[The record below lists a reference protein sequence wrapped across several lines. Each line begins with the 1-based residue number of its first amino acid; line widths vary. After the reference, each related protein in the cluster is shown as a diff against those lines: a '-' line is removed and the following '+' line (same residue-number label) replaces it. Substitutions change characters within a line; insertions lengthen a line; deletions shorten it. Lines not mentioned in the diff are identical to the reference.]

1 MALAEIGARAL
12 SNRLPKVISPKTHA
26 IIDYATA
33 GGFFLMTGLM
43 WKRHKRA
50 AIAAL
55 ACGINEV
62 TNSMLT
68 DYPGG
73 VAGVISLPTHLKIDS
88 GFAGVVAALPNL
100 LGFTD
105 EWPALYFRSQGMA
118 IAATA
123 GMTDDGAVRGR
134 NRRRHRDFAA

>member
-62 TNSMLT
+62 TNSMIT
-68 DYPGG
+68 EYPGG
-73 VAGVISLPTHLKIDS
+73 VADVISFPTHLKIDT
-88 GFAGVVAALPNL
+88 GFAGVVASLPNL

-105 EWPALYFRSQGMA
+105 EWPAYYFRSQGMA

-123 GMTDDGAVRGR
+123 GMTEPGSARGR
-134 NRRRHRDFAA
+134 RYRREFAA

>member
-55 ACGINEV
+55 ACGINQT
-62 TNSMLT
+62 TNAIIT

-73 VAGVISLPTHLKIDS
+73 LAGVISLPTHLKMDA
-88 GFAGVVAALPNL
+88 GFAGVVASLPNL
-100 LGFTD
+100 LGFSAQ
-105 EWPALYFRSQGMA
+105 WPSYYFRSQGMA
-118 IAATA
+118 IAASA
-123 GMTDDGAVRGR
+123 GMTEVGAPRGR
-134 NRRRHRDFAA
+134 RGRREFAA

>member
-12 SNRLPKVISPKTHA
+12 SNRLPKVISPRNHA

-55 ACGINEV
+55 ACGISEV
-62 TNSMLT
+62 TTSMIT
-68 DYPGG
+68 GYPGG
-73 VAGVISLPTHLKIDS
+73 VADAISFPTHLKIDA
-88 GFAGVVAALPNL
+88 GLAGVVAALPSL
-100 LGFTD
+100 LAFPD
-105 EWPALYFRSQGMA
+105 EWPALYFRGQGMA
-118 IAATA
+118 IAATT
-123 GMTDDGAVRGR
+123 GMTDDRSARS
-134 NRRRHRDFAA
+134 RRRQRDFAA

>member
-12 SNRLPKVISPKTHA
+12 SNRLPKVVSPKTHA

-33 GGFFLMTGLM
+33 GTFFLMSKLL

-62 TNSMLT
+62 TTAMIT

-88 GFAGVVAALPNL
+88 GFAGVVASLPNL
-100 LGFTD
+100 LGFTG
-105 EWPALYFRSQGMA
+105 EWPSIYFRSQGMA

-123 GMTDDGAVRGR
+123 GMTEDGTDRGR
-134 NRRRHRDFAA
+134 RRRRRDFAA

>member
-33 GGFFLMTGLM
+33 GGFFLMARLM

-55 ACGINEV
+55 ACGINESA
-62 TNSMLT
+62 TAMMT

-73 VAGVISLPTHLKIDS
+73 VAGVISLPAHLKIDS
-88 GFAGVVAALPNL
+88 GLAGVVASLPNL
-100 LGFTD
+100 LGFTG
-105 EWPALYFRSQGMA
+105 EWPSLYFRSQGMA

-123 GMTDDGAVRGR
+123 GMTDDGSTRS
-134 NRRRHRDFAA
+134 RRRHRDFAA

>member
-12 SNRLPKVISPKTHA
+12 SNRLPKVISPRTHA

-33 GGFFLMTGLM
+33 GTFFLMSKLM

-55 ACGINEV
+55 ACGINET
-62 TNSMLT
+62 TNAMIT
-68 DYPGG
+68 DFPGG
-73 VAGVISLPTHLKIDS
+73 VAGVISYPTHLKIDT
-88 GFAGVVAALPNL
+88 GFAGIVASLPNL

-105 EWPALYFRSQGMA
+105 EWPSIYFRSQGMA
-118 IAATA
+118 IAANA
-123 GMTDDGAVRGR
+123 GMSQVGPTRGR
-134 NRRRHRDFAA
+134 RRQRDFAA

>member
-62 TNSMLT
+62 TNSMIT
-68 DYPGG
+68 GYPGG
-73 VAGVISLPTHLKIDS
+73 VADIISFPTHLKIDA
-88 GFAGVVAALPNL
+88 GFAGVVASLPNL

-105 EWPALYFRSQGMA
+105 EWPSLYFRSQGMA

-123 GMTDDGAVRGR
+123 GMSHDSATRS
-134 NRRRHRDFAA
+134 RRSRRDFAA

>member
-1 MALAEIGARAL
+1 
-12 SNRLPKVISPKTHA
+12 
-26 IIDYATA
+26 
-33 GGFFLMTGLM
+33 MTKLM

-55 ACGINEV
+55 GCGINEL
-62 TNSMLT
+62 TTAMLT

-73 VAGVISLPTHLKIDS
+73 VAGAISLATHVKIDT
-88 GFAGVVAALPNL
+88 GLAGVVAALPNL

-105 EWPALYFRSQGMA
+105 EWPSIYFRSQGMA

-123 GMTDDGAVRGR
+123 GMTQVETGR
-134 NRRRHRDFAA
+134 ERRRRRDYAA

>member
-12 SNRLPKVISPKTHA
+12 SNRLPKVITPKMHA

-33 GGFFLMTGLM
+33 GTFFLMTGLM

-55 ACGINEV
+55 ACGINET
-62 TNSMLT
+62 TNAMIT
-68 DYPGG
+68 EYPGG
-73 VAGVISLPTHLKIDS
+73 VADVVSFPTHLKIDA
-88 GFAGVVAALPNL
+88 GFAGVVASLPNL

-105 EWPALYFRSQGMA
+105 EWPSHYFRSQGMA

-123 GMTDDGAVRGR
+123 GMTEVGTVRSRRGR
-134 NRRRHRDFAA
+134 REFAA

>member
-1 MALAEIGARAL
+1 MELAEIGARAL

-33 GGFFLMTGLM
+33 GTFFLMTGLM

-55 ACGINEV
+55 GCGINEV
-62 TNSMLT
+62 TNAMLT
-68 DYPGG
+68 DFPGG
-73 VAGVISLPTHLKIDS
+73 VAGVISYPTHLKMDA
-88 GFAGVVAALPNL
+88 GFAGVVASLPNL

-105 EWPALYFRSQGMA
+105 EWPSIYFRSQGMA
-118 IAATA
+118 IAANA
-123 GMTDDGAVRGR
+123 GMSDVGAFRGR
-134 NRRRHRDFAA
+134 RGRREFAA

>member
-62 TNSMLT
+62 TNSMIT
-68 DYPGG
+68 GYPGG
-73 VAGVISLPTHLKIDS
+73 VADIISFPPHLKIDA
-88 GFAGVVAALPNL
+88 GFAGVVASLPNL

-123 GMTDDGAVRGR
+123 GMSDEGTPRS
-134 NRRRHRDFAA
+134 RRRQRDFAA

>member
-12 SNRLPKVISPKTHA
+12 SNRLPKVISPRTHA

-33 GGFFLMTGLM
+33 GGFFLMTGLL

-62 TNSMLT
+62 TNSMIT
-68 DYPGG
+68 GYPGG
-73 VAGVISLPTHLKIDS
+73 VADVISFPTHLKIDA
-88 GFAGVVAALPNL
+88 GFAGVVASLPNL

-105 EWPALYFRSQGMA
+105 EWPSLYFRSQGMA
-118 IAATA
+118 IAATT
-123 GMTDDGAVRGR
+123 GMTDDRTRTG
-134 NRRRHRDFAA
+134 RRRRDFAA

>member
-1 MALAEIGARAL
+1 MALAEIGVRAL
-12 SNRLPKVISPKTHA
+12 SNRLPKVISPKSHA

-62 TNSMLT
+62 TTSMIT

-88 GFAGVVAALPNL
+88 GFAGVVTSLPNL
-100 LGFTD
+100 LGFTG
-105 EWPALYFRSQGMA
+105 EWPSIYFRSQGMA
-118 IAATA
+118 MAAIA
-123 GMTDDGAVRGR
+123 GMTDEGVSRT
-134 NRRRHRDFAA
+134 RRRHRDFAA

>member
-1 MALAEIGARAL
+1 MALDEIGVRAL
-12 SNRLPKVISPKTHA
+12 SNRLPKVISPKSHA

-62 TNSMLT
+62 TTSMIT

-88 GFAGVVAALPNL
+88 GFAGVVTSLPNL
-100 LGFTD
+100 LGFTG
-105 EWPALYFRSQGMA
+105 EWPSIYFRSQGMA
-118 IAATA
+118 MAAIA
-123 GMTDDGAVRGR
+123 GMTDEGVSRT
-134 NRRRHRDFAA
+134 RRRHRDFAA

>member
-1 MALAEIGARAL
+1 MELAEIGARAL

-33 GGFFLMTGLM
+33 GTFFLMTGLM

-55 ACGINEV
+55 ACGVNEV
-62 TNSMLT
+62 ANAMLT
-68 DYPGG
+68 DFPGG
-73 VAGVISLPTHLKIDS
+73 VAGVISYPTHLKMDS

-105 EWPALYFRSQGMA
+105 EWPSVYFRSQGMG
-118 IAATA
+118 IAVNA
-123 GMTDDGAVRGR
+123 GMSDVGKYRGR
-134 NRRRHRDFAA
+134 RRREFAA

>member
-33 GGFFLMTGLM
+33 GTFFLMAGLM

-55 ACGINEV
+55 ACGINET
-62 TNSMLT
+62 TNSMIT
-68 DYPGG
+68 EYPGG
-73 VAGVISLPTHLKIDS
+73 VADVISFPTHLKIDA
-88 GFAGVVAALPNL
+88 GFAGVVASLPNL

-105 EWPALYFRSQGMA
+105 EWPSIYFRSQGMA

-123 GMTDDGAVRGR
+123 GMSEAGPVRGR
-134 NRRRHRDFAA
+134 RGRRDFAA

>member
-1 MALAEIGARAL
+1 MALAEMGIRAL
-12 SNRLPKVISPKTHA
+12 SSRLPKVISPKTHA

-62 TNSMLT
+62 THSMLT

-73 VAGVISLPTHLKIDS
+73 VAGVISLPTHLKLDT
-88 GFAGVVAALPNL
+88 GFAGVVTSLPNL
-100 LGFTD
+100 LGFSD
-105 EWPALYFRSQGMA
+105 EWPAIYFRSQGMA

-123 GMTDDGAVRGR
+123 GMTDNSVSRSR

>member
-62 TNSMLT
+62 TNSMIT
-68 DYPGG
+68 GYPGG
-73 VAGVISLPTHLKIDS
+73 VADIISFPTHLKIDT
-88 GFAGVVAALPNL
+88 GFAGVVASLPNL
-100 LGFTD
+100 LGFTN
-105 EWPALYFRSQGMA
+105 EWPSLYFRSQGMA

-123 GMTDDGAVRGR
+123 GMTEDGVTAS
-134 NRRRHRDFAA
+134 RRRRRDFAA

>member
-62 TNSMLT
+62 TNSMIT
-68 DYPGG
+68 EYPGG
-73 VAGVISLPTHLKIDS
+73 VADVISFPTHLKIDA
-88 GFAGVVAALPNL
+88 GFAGVVASLPNL

-105 EWPALYFRSQGMA
+105 EWPSMYFRSQGMA
-118 IAATA
+118 IAAVA
-123 GMTDDGAVRGR
+123 GMSEVGTVRS
-134 NRRRHRDFAA
+134 RRSRREFAA

>member
-33 GGFFLMTGLM
+33 GAFFLMTGLM

-50 AIAAL
+50 AISAL
-55 ACGINEV
+55 ACGINQT
-62 TNSMLT
+62 TNAMLT

-73 VAGVISLPTHLKIDS
+73 VAGVISFPTHLRMDA
-88 GFAGVVAALPNL
+88 GFAGVVTSLPNL
-100 LGFTD
+100 LGFTR
-105 EWPALYFRSQGMA
+105 EWPSIYFRSQGMA
-118 IAATA
+118 IAASA
-123 GMTDDGAVRGR
+123 GMTETGTFH
-134 NRRRHRDFAA
+134 RRRHREFAA

>member
-1 MALAEIGARAL
+1 MALYEIGARAL
-12 SNRLPKVISPKTHA
+12 SNRLPKVISSKNHA

-33 GGFFLMTGLM
+33 GGFFLMTRLM

-50 AIAAL
+50 AVAAL

-62 TNSMLT
+62 THAMLT

-73 VAGVISLPTHLKIDS
+73 VAHVISFPTHLRIDS
-88 GFAGVVAALPNL
+88 GFAGVVASLPNL
-100 LGFTD
+100 LGFTH
-105 EWPALYFRSQGMA
+105 EWPSIYFRGQGMA

-123 GMTDDGAVRGR
+123 SMTENGVTR
-134 NRRRHRDFAA
+134 RRRHRDFAA